1 MITKESSGS
10 ESIEYKT
17 DDNTLSKTLSIK
29 NYLDE
34 KNNLKKLKSPAS
46 SCKINFI
53 LGLYYY

>member
-34 KNNLKKLKSPAS
+34 IKKTTPKN
-46 SCKINFI
+46 
-53 LGLYYY
+53 